1 MPLFQGPYFMNRG
14 YSYFTRAPF
23 FVQLQQGSLLF
34 SPYSP
39 SYTWVQHGSLPFF
52 PPPFSFFFSSPT
64 PRPTL
69 HPIVLSHAPLPFP
82 PPPSPIARARAL
94 PSPADLAVTRSYPL
108 PALTQRS
115 GGARVGWRCARP
127 CPTRWGDDYDCGGAR
142 APAAP
147 PLLPGLQAARI
158 CTCSISGGPS
168 SSFWPLGLL

>member
-1 MPLFQGPYFMNRG
+1 MNRG

-52 PPPFSFFFSSPT
+52 PPPFLCFFLLLHRGPCSILLSSPMHHC
-64 PRPTL
+64 PSL
-69 HPIVLSHAPLPFP
+69 HHHLT
-82 PPPSPIARARAL
+82 RARAL

-108 PALTQRS
+108 PALTRRS
-115 GGARVGWRCARP
+115 GGARVGWRCVRP
-127 CPTRWGDDYDCGGAR
+127 CPTWWGDDYDGGGAR
-142 APAAP
+142 ALAAP